1 MFKKLFTIILSILF
15 LFVIISC
22 DNKTLDKE
30 LTDTVWKDSGI
41 NYYIFTDTNFITS
54 SEEELWNYFNNF
66 ASELFSIRTELIHK
80 DKNLLV
86 YNQYS
91 YNHLFAV
98 YTFEKTKTNTLI
110 VNISGDFPDN
120 YSNNYKDVKFTDD
133 DEILILTKVSN
144 K

>member
-41 NYYIFTDTNFITS
+41 NYYIFTDTNFITR
-54 SEEELWNYFNNF
+54 SEEELWNSFNDL
-66 ASELFSIRTELIHK
+66 ASELLSLRTELIHK

-86 YNQYS
+86 YNLYAYNYLMGVYS
-91 YNHLFAV
+91 
-98 YTFEKTKTNTLI
+98 FEKTKTNTLI
-110 VNISGDFPDN
+110 VNISADMPNN

-133 DEILILTKVSN
+133 GIVILTKVSN
-144 K
+144 R

>member
-22 DNKTLDKE
+22 DNKTLDNE

-41 NYYIFTDTNFITS
+41 NYYIFTDTNFITR
-54 SEEELWNYFNNF
+54 SEEELWNSFNDL
-66 ASELFSIRTELIHK
+66 ASELLSLRTELIHK

-86 YNQYS
+86 YNLYAYNYLMGVYS
-91 YNHLFAV
+91 
-98 YTFEKTKTNTLI
+98 FEKTKTNTLI
-110 VNISGDFPDN
+110 VNISADMPNN

-133 DEILILTKVSN
+133 GIVILTKVSN
-144 K
+144 R

>member
-22 DNKTLDKE
+22 DNKTLDNE

-54 SEEELWNYFNNF
+54 SEEQLLNSFNNL
-66 ASELFSIRTELIHK
+66 ANELFSIRTELIYK

-86 YNQYS
+86 YNQYTHN
-91 YNHLFAV
+91 YLIAV

-110 VNISGDFPDN
+110 ANVSVEIPNN
-120 YSNNYKDVKFTDD
+120 YSNNYKDIEFSDIGI
-133 DEILILTKVSN
+133 EILTKVSN

>member
-86 YNQYS
+86 YNLYT
-91 YNHLFAV
+91 YNYLIAV

-110 VNISGDFPDN
+110 ANVSADMPNN

-133 DEILILTKVSN
+133 GTVILTKVSN